1 MADLPITPQTKVAE
15 LLEAYPEL
23 EDVLIGM
30 APAFQKLKNPVLRR
44 TVAKLASLE
53 TAAGMAKLE
62 PREMVRKLREVV
74 GQSVDDI
81 PDGGDVGTEETPDWV
96 TDGTITTTVDAD
108 GLLSLGQMPLTEVLA
123 HAQQLD
129 GTDLMCV
136 AVSFRPTPMV
146 EALEKQGFRTFVRP
160 GSDGDFELLIAASK

>member
-1 MADLPITPQTKVAE
+1 MAELPITPQTRVAE

-30 APAFQKLKNPVLRR
+30 APAFKKLKNPMLRR

-74 GQSVDDI
+74 GQSVEDI
-81 PDGGDVGTEETPDWV
+81 P
-96 TDGTITTTVDAD
+96 
-108 GLLSLGQMPLTEVLA
+108 
-123 HAQQLD
+123 
-129 GTDLMCV
+129 
-136 AVSFRPTPMV
+136 
-146 EALEKQGFRTFVRP
+146 
-160 GSDGDFELLIAASK
+160 